1 MIHYA
6 AQLLNGGRMGTEEM
20 NYPAAKDG
28 WVSDNG
34 LPSPFEQPD
43 FRANRLPTT
52 F

>member
-1 MIHYA
+1 LKGMRFSA
-6 AQLLNGGRMGTEEM
+6 PNRDKM